1 MVILKSE
8 EQIFDDK
15 NYRDW
20 NWLFF
25 NNKEADCILYSEDGH
40 KFRIHKEILSQT
52 EKMRDILF
60 SLKEN
65 CCETMENSAPALKMN
80 WSHW

>member
-8 EQIFDDK
+8 EQIFDDNEYK
-15 NYRDW
+15 DW

-40 KFRIHKEILSQT
+40 EFRIHKEILCQT
-52 EKMRDILF
+52 ERHGFSDFFWNVQKRPILPKF
-60 SLKEN
+60 
-65 CCETMENSAPALKMN
+65 
-80 WSHW
+80 

>member
-8 EQIFDDK
+8 EQIFDDN
-15 NYRDW
+15 NYKDW